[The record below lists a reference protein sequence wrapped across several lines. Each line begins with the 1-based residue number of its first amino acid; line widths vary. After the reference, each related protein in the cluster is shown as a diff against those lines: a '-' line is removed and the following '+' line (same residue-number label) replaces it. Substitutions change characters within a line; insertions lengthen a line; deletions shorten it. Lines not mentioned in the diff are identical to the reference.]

1 MVIILSKQSL
11 NILKGYSEAYNLHL
25 PPPAP
30 PPLPRKGKEIND
42 KKTENGGQI
51 AAELNKT

>member
-1 MVIILSKQSL
+1 MDGNYIVETKFEHTKRLFRSLQST
-11 NILKGYSEAYNLHL
+11 L
-25 PPPAP
+25 PPPP
-30 PPLPRKGKEIND
+30 PPPRKGKEIND

>member
-11 NILKGYSEAYNLHL
+11 NILKGYSEAYNLL
-25 PPPAP
+25 PPHPHP
-30 PPLPRKGKEIND
+30 QEKE
-42 KKTENGGQI
+42 KRQTTKRQKNGGQI

>member
-11 NILKGYSEAYNLHL
+11 NILKGYSEAYNLHF
-25 PPPAP
+25 PPSP

>member
-11 NILKGYSEAYNLHL
+11 NILKGYSEAYNLH
-25 PPPAP
+25 PHPQ
-30 PPLPRKGKEIND
+30 KGKESND
-42 KKTENGGQI
+42 KKTKK